1 MVAILTDVGKSRS
14 LNEDFASYIEKDDYG
29 IYVVADGMGG
39 HNAGEVASRMASVGI
54 VEYVYNHFNDIDKNK
69 LLRRAVKKVNT
80 DVFNN
85 SQESKRLNGM
95 GTTITACMTFED
107 KIQIANVGDSSC
119 FGIKDN
125 YIVKLTKDHSL
136 VQELLDAG
144 SISEQQASKHPK
156 KNIITRAVGTSS
168 HVDVDIFQMDKDEFD
183 IYMLCTDGLTNELSK
198 KEILEIVHKSS
209 DLDEACNKLVELAK
223 YRGGK
228 DNITVLLFGGEKI

>member
-69 LLRRAVKKVNT
+69 LLRRAVKKVNI
-80 DVFNN
+80 DIFNN
-85 SQESKRLNGM
+85 SRESERLNGM

-119 FGIKDN
+119 FGIKNN

>member
-14 LNEDFASYIEKDDYG
+14 LNEDFASYIEKEDYG

-54 VEYVYNHFNDIDKNK
+54 VEYIYNHFNDMDKYK

-95 GTTITACMTFED
+95 GTTITDCMTFED

-119 FGIKDN
+119 FGIKN
-125 YIVKLTKDHSL
+125 NCIVKLTKDHSL

-144 SISEQQASKHPK
+144 SISEQQAIKHPK

-198 KEILEIVHKSS
+198 KEILEIIHKSS
-209 DLDEACNKLVELAK
+209 NLEEACSKLVESAK